1 MRTLKLVL
9 IKELKSMI
17 RDPKILIAMILVPVL
32 VTGIIYGIAIGFT
45 HQVTVEVKKTGG
57 TIILVDHD
65 RGNWSTRVKEII
77 KEEGYETIEAGSIDE
92 AVDLLKNSD
101 ALGVIVVPRGF
112 SENITRLS
120 PARLETITAIRS
132 LSLLALMR
140 TGKIGSVVSSLSE
153 NITGIIL
160 EERGIPR
167 NFTKGAV
174 QGEAAVLLK
183 NNIIRADDIEAII
196 GGIIISS
203 IMIPVIILVLA
214 GFIAQLSATSIAVE
228 KEEKMLET
236 LLSLPLSR
244 MQLIA
249 GKIIASAIIG
259 LLGLILY
266 GGLIGWYF
274 SSLAGIS
281 GGGASSA
288 GFSSMLSSMMDTVGG
303 FTVTALLVSMVGLI
317 LFVLGLAI
325 LLALFV
331 EDVRS
336 AQLVSSYI
344 TMPLAFMVFIAL
356 FIDISSMPQTTRI
369 ILAFIPMVNTGLIIP
384 LGYIGDTTSIIIA
397 MFSTLV
403 YSVVIMWVAAK
414 VITTE
419 KVFTL
424 RLFKRGRRKGFKLIG
439 VRR

>member
-32 VTGIIYGIAIGFT
+32 ITGIIYGISIGFSQQMAT
-45 HQVTVEVKKTGG
+45 ELKKTGG
-57 TIILVDHD
+57 TVILVDLD
-65 RGNWSTRVKEII
+65 KGNWSTRVREII
-77 KEEGYETIEAGSIDE
+77 EEEGYKIIEAGNVDE
-92 AVDLLKNSD
+92 AIELLKNSD
-101 ALGVIVVPRGF
+101 ALGVIVVPKGF
-112 SENITRLS
+112 SDNITALT
-120 PARLETITAIRS
+120 PARLETVTAIRS
-132 LSLLALMR
+132 LSLLALMK
-140 TGKIGSVVSSLSE
+140 TGKIGAVVSSLSE

-167 NFTKGAV
+167 NFTEGAV
-174 QGEAAVLLK
+174 QSESMVLLK
-183 NNIIRADDIEAII
+183 NNIIRAEDTGAII
-196 GGIIISS
+196 GGIIMTS

-259 LLGLILY
+259 LLGLALY

-274 SSLAGIS
+274 SSLAGM
-281 GGGASSA
+281 GGEGASATGASSV
-288 GFSSMLSSMMDTVGG
+288 LSSVIDAVGG
-303 FTVTALLVSMVGLI
+303 FTITALLVSMVGLV
-317 LFVLGLAI
+317 LFVLGIAI

-336 AQLVSSYI
+336 AQIVSSYI

-356 FIDISSMPQTTRI
+356 FIDISSMPQTIRMV
-369 ILAFIPMVNTGLIIP
+369 LAFIPMVNTGLIIP

-397 MFSTLV
+397 MFSTLA
-403 YSVVIMWVAAK
+403 YSVVIMWVAARI
-414 VITTE
+414 ITTE

-424 RLFKRGRRKGFKLIG
+424 RLFKRGRKGFKLIG